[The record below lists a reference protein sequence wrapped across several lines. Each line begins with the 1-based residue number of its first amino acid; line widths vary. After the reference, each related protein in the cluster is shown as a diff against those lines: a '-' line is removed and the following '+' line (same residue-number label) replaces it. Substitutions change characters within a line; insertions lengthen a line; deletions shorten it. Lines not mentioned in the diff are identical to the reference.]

1 MKTAIITGASSGL
14 GIKLALAAEKK
25 FPEIECFW
33 LVARREDRLR
43 ETAAKLKTPCTVLS
57 LDLSCMEGCEGL
69 LSALEREKPDV
80 RLLINNAGFGIL
92 GDVAS
97 ADYREQAGMV
107 DVNIRALTAITTMT
121 LPYMTSGA
129 RILNVSS
136 IASFCP
142 NPRMTVYSSTKA
154 YVSSFTRGLSEELRD
169 RGISV
174 TAVCPGPM
182 DTEFLSVAR
191 INGNSKMF
199 KTLPYCDPRM
209 VAEGAI
215 NACASGRVFYTPKLF
230 YGFYRFVAKVLPQSL
245 VVKFATT

>member
-1 MKTAIITGASSGL
+1 MKTAVITGASSGL
-14 GIKLALAAEKK
+14 GIQLALAAEKK

-43 ETAAKLKTPCTVLS
+43 ETAARLKTPCTVLP
-57 LDLSCMEGCEGL
+57 LDLSCMEGCEEL

-80 RLLINNAGFGIL
+80 CLLINNAGFGIL
-92 GDVAS
+92 GDVAD
-97 ADYREQAGMV
+97 ADYREQAGMI

-121 LPYMTSGA
+121 LPYMKRGA

-154 YVSSFTRGLSEELRD
+154 YVSSFTRGLSEELRET
-169 RGISV
+169 GISV

-182 DTEFLSVAR
+182 DTEFLSVAH
-191 INGNSKMF
+191 ITGNSKMF
-199 KTLPYCDPRM
+199 RTLPYCEPKA

-215 NACASGRVFYTPKLF
+215 SACASGRVIYTPKLF

-245 VVKFATT
+245 VVKFAKT